1 MQNRFS
7 RSPFALIFCLVTF
20 AWLACF
26 ASNQNVSA
34 QARWDDVV
42 PIKRPPT
49 NPRRRA
55 PVARP
60 QPNRR
65 VPIVRAPR
73 VRTAPT
79 VERAALLTLQWRIVK
94 FKEDGYQEETSGG
107 ATFVPNDK
115 IRLAVK
121 ANQAGYL
128 YIIRQNAPG
137 AEGQL
142 IFPDKRYL
150 EGKNLVQ
157 KNQEFI
163 LPSDCSNFE
172 VPCWYSI
179 QPPAGQEFFTLVFSR
194 EPIEELPNDAAEGA
208 TPIAAQVL
216 TELKSSSGQKLTRQ
230 QGTFN
235 SRYTIWIRNTNTEDN
250 EEIIETLVLTKGDGA
265 TPAAA
270 ATETTL
276 TDQP

>member
-1 MQNRFS
+1 MQNRCC
-7 RSPFALIFCLVTF
+7 RIHIALVFCLVTF
-20 AWLACF
+20 AWLACH
-26 ASNQNVSA
+26 APGQSASA

-42 PIKRPPT
+42 PIKRPPA

-55 PVARP
+55 PIARP
-60 QPNRR
+60 AQPNRR
-65 VPIVRAPR
+65 APARA
-73 VRTAPT
+73 RTAPT

-107 ATFVPNDK
+107 ATFMPNDK

-121 ANQAGYL
+121 ANQGGYL
-128 YIIRQNAPG
+128 YIIRQNTPG

-142 IFPDKRYL
+142 LFPDKRHL
-150 EGKNLVQ
+150 KGKNFVQ
-157 KNQEFI
+157 KNQEYI

-179 QPPAGQEFFTLVFSR
+179 QPPAGQELFTLIFSR
-194 EPIEELPNDAAEGA
+194 EPIEELPNDATEGGA
-208 TPIAAQVL
+208 PIAAQVL
-216 TELKSSSGQKLTRQ
+216 TELKSSSSQKLTRQ

-250 EEIIETLVLTKGDGA
+250 EEIIETLVLIKGNASPVAASA
-265 TPAAA
+265 TASPGKH
-270 ATETTL
+270 
-276 TDQP
+276 